1 MCVQCHEC
9 DPRCFRASD
18 RCHLRLVV
26 LSVGFSI
33 QHSALYYFYQFF
45 TQARELVQITCLY
58 FVSVLFLL
66 KQKKLQKRERTCR
79 AYMKVL
85 KQSFCPLCLQ
95 LLSPLFLYYRTV
107 YALAQVQQHAPS
119 PLSCTPSSLCFLLF
133 WVIASHKNT
142 VVFKVLPKSK
152 RSHLQ
157 LLRWL
162 LFVTVYVSSF
172 FFSPV
177 CIDSYGVFCCFF
189 RLSLLLF
196 SVFTQDCTPTWITAQ
211 LKQTSS
217 SYIPLIIHLMKD
229 MLLCS
234 DASKPFLRI
243 ISWPFTACKGRIHKG
258 AGLRSLNE
266 CVS

>member
-1 MCVQCHEC
+1 MSVIH
-9 DPRCFRASD
+9 

-33 QHSALYYFYQFF
+33 QRSPLYYFYQFF
-45 TQARELVQITCLY
+45 TRARELVQITCLY

-172 FFSPV
+172 F
-177 CIDSYGVFCCFF
+177 
-189 RLSLLLF
+189 SLLYALTAMVYF
-196 SVFTQDCTPTWITAQ
+196 VVSSVCPCYYFLCLLKTAR
-211 LKQTSS
+211 L
-217 SYIPLIIHLMKD
+217 H
-229 MLLCS
+229 
-234 DASKPFLRI
+234 
-243 ISWPFTACKGRIHKG
+243 
-258 AGLRSLNE
+258 E
-266 CVS
+266 

>member
-1 MCVQCHEC
+1 MCIQCHEC

-33 QHSALYYFYQFF
+33 QRSALYYFYQFF

-172 FFSPV
+172 FFLSCMHWQLW
-177 CIDSYGVFCCFF
+177 CI
-189 RLSLLLF
+189 LLF
-196 SVFTQDCTPTWITAQ
+196 LPFVPVIIFCVYSRLHAYMNNSTTQADI
-211 LKQTSS
+211 L
-217 SYIPLIIHLMKD
+217 
-229 MLLCS
+229 
-234 DASKPFLRI
+234 FLHPPHY
-243 ISWPFTACKGRIHKG
+243 SFDEGFA
-258 AGLRSLNE
+258 AL
-266 CVS
+266 

>member
-1 MCVQCHEC
+1 MCIQCHEC
-9 DPRCFRASD
+9 DPPVQFETGRFISWFF
-18 RCHLRLVV
+18 HP
-26 LSVGFSI
+26 
-33 QHSALYYFYQFF
+33 AL
-45 TQARELVQITCLY
+45 TPL
-58 FVSVLFLL
+58 LFLPIL
-66 KQKKLQKRERTCR
+66 YSSSWTCANYMSLFCICSFPSQTKKLQKRERTCR

-172 FFSPV
+172 F
-177 CIDSYGVFCCFF
+177 
-189 RLSLLLF
+189 SLLYALTAMVYF
-196 SVFTQDCTPTWITAQ
+196 VVSSVCPCYYFLCLLKTAR
-211 LKQTSS
+211 L
-217 SYIPLIIHLMKD
+217 H
-229 MLLCS
+229 
-234 DASKPFLRI
+234 
-243 ISWPFTACKGRIHKG
+243 
-258 AGLRSLNE
+258 E
-266 CVS
+266 